1 MESDARR
8 WDEKYRKGKL
18 EALKAEPLLTQHRER
33 IRSLSGSRTALDV
46 AAGRCHAGVYLATQ
60 GLTVTALDCS
70 AVGLNLGQ
78 ALAAQ
83 ENVQIKTVVADL
95 ETDPLPEG
103 PWSLICCFRY
113 LNRGVLQSMME
124 DLESGGLLFFGTF
137 NQHHLIKAPQFNPN
151 YVLAPGEL
159 ETTFSSLEIVAL
171 SDGHDP
177 CEQLSWVVAR
187 R

>member
-70 AVGLNLGQ
+70 PVGLDLGQ
-78 ALAAQ
+78 ALATQ
-83 ENVQIKTVVADL
+83 EGVQIKTRVTDL
-95 ETDPLPEG
+95 ETEPLPEG
-103 PWSLICCFRY
+103 PWSLISCFRY
-113 LNRGVLQSMME
+113 LNRELFGPMKAVLE
-124 DLESGGLLFFGTF
+124 PAGLLFFSTF
-137 NQHHLIKAPQFNPN
+137 NRHHLENAPRFNPS

-159 ETTFSSLEIVAL
+159 EETFGSLEILEL

-177 CEQLSWVVAR
+177 SESASWVVAR